1 MTGAK
6 ISLQTRVVLF
16 CFLGFTAKM
25 TLGSERGFQ
34 STKEA
39 KNPQEANETKEVV
52 VPREVIIDRVMMV
65 GDSSISEYGLAE
77 NLGITVGRLISAD
90 QSADEL
96 LEAERRLTAS
106 GKYNDGLSLRM
117 TRGNAYPHQVVTI
130 TVTLGSPWYYGFG
143 GEYLQNPRPE
153 YAREDASSHSE
164 TNGRTNV
171 YFGSRNWAN
180 SGLTFDV
187 EFLNY
192 LWQKQYKVE
201 NSAGPNDFHMV
212 LNFNSLAATLVHPNI
227 IGTNVFAGARLGVSH
242 YTFMYHG
249 SYAWAYE
256 SAGKK
261 YRFESGYDSRIS
273 SIRPSNEF
281 MTGYRLGKLI
291 ISGSAGRGFDRDY
304 IRKNNSNVR
313 QTENGVEVPATSFS
327 DFSDEPSRYQVNR
340 DFQVRL
346 GWSDKTGL
354 SLLEPGIVASTVWR
368 RTGDDIV
375 LEKPQVMAGLAYTRV
390 FGYKALTTLG
400 SGQWEYRESS
410 RNQSSVRRKIQLGLR
425 GDYVSESK
433 AVIFVEGYRIGGKR
447 SELEQP
453 GDEGLKLDTRINIG
467 LRYASNS
474 MLYALS
480 AGYGPSVLEENLV
493 TESNLSTVY
502 SRAGVQ

>member
-1 MTGAK
+1 MSGLG
-6 ISLQTRVVLF
+6 ISLKMRAGVF
-16 CFLGFTAKM
+16 CLLGCCAKM
-25 TLGSERGFQ
+25 SFGSERDFQ
-34 STKEA
+34 SA
-39 KNPQEANETKEVV
+39 KDVV
-52 VPREVIIDRVMMV
+52 AAREVIIDRVEMV

-96 LEAERRLTAS
+96 LEAERRLVAS
-106 GKYNDGLSLRM
+106 GKYSDGLTLRM
-117 TRGNAYPHQVVTI
+117 TRGSTYPHQVVTI

-143 GEYLQNPRPE
+143 GDYVQNPKPE
-153 YAREDASSHSE
+153 YANQDASSQSE
-164 TNGRTNV
+164 TKGRTNV

-192 LWQKQYKVE
+192 LWQEQYKDE
-201 NSAGPNDFHMV
+201 NPAGPNDFQLV

-227 IGTNVFAGARLGVSH
+227 LGTNVFAGTRLAVTH
-242 YTFMYHG
+242 HTFMYHG

-256 SAGKK
+256 SEGKK
-261 YRFESGYDSRIS
+261 YRWESEYDSRVS
-273 SIRPSNEF
+273 TIRPLNEF

-291 ISGSAGRGFDRDY
+291 ISGSAGRGFERDY
-304 IRKNNSNVR
+304 IRKDNSNTR
-313 QTENGVEVPATSFS
+313 QTENGVEVPATLFS
-327 DFSDEPSRYQVNR
+327 NDIESGDRYRVNR

-354 SLLEPGIVASTVWR
+354 SLLEPGFVASTAWQ

-375 LEKPQVMAGLAYTRV
+375 LEKPRVMAGLAYTEV
-390 FGYKALTTLG
+390 FGNNALTTLG
-400 SGQWEYRESS
+400 SAQWEYRESGKY
-410 RNQSSVRRKIQLGLR
+410 QSSVRRKIQLGLR

-433 AVIFVEGYRIGGKR
+433 AVIFVEGYRIGGQR

-467 LRYASNS
+467 LRYASSS
-474 MLYALS
+474 MLYALT
-480 AGYGPSVLEENLV
+480 AGYGPSVLEENLI
-493 TESNLSTVY
+493 TDSNLSSVY